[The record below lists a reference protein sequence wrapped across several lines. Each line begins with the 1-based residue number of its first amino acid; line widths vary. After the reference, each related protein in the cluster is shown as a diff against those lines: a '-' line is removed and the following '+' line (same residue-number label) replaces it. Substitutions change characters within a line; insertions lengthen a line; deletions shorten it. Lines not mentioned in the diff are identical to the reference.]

1 MNQNSVEGRE
11 RFIRRRWENRKFAQ
25 LGKSQLLALSQAFL
39 PRQFFDHRKFTQLFP
54 RKEARFNLQARRPH
68 VMAKN
73 ESSLHQKSSAPST
86 PKGRRPK
93 HFLEQKVSSH
103 VSFLRIDKGSKSDAE
118 DTRTYIGE
126 KYTF

>member
-11 RFIRRRWENRKFAQ
+11 RFMRRWENRKFAQ

-39 PRQFFDHRKFTQLFP
+39 PRQFFDHRKFTQLTQLFP

-73 ESSLHQKSSAPST
+73 ELSLHQKSSAPST
-86 PKGRRPK
+86 AKGRRPK
-93 HFLEQKVSSH
+93 HFLEQKVSQPR
-103 VSFLRIDKGSKSDAE
+103 FIFE
-118 DTRTYIGE
+118 N
-126 KYTF
+126 